1 MKQKL
6 ATLAAFVLAASPALA
21 ADTYNVDK
29 VHSSALFT
37 IRHLMSKVTGKF
49 TDLSGTIQIDRAKPE
64 ASSVEFAIK
73 TSSIDTSNT
82 QRDEHLRSGDFFDAA
97 ANPEITFK
105 STKVK
110 STGKDT
116 YSVTG
121 TLTLRGVS
129 KEVTL
134 PVTVLGEGKDPMGNE
149 KIGFEVETTLNRKD
163 YNIVWNR
170 ALDTGGYVLGDDVK
184 VAITLEVAKK
194 KEAPAPAAK

>member
-6 ATLAAFVLAASPALA
+6 ATLAALVLAASPALA
-21 ADTYNVDK
+21 ADTYTVDK
-29 VHSSALFT
+29 VHSTALFT
-37 IRHLMSKVTGKF
+37 VRHLMSKVTGKF
-49 TDLSGTIQIDRAKPE
+49 TDLSGSIQIDHAKPE
-64 ASSVEFAIK
+64 TSSVEFAIK
-73 TSSIDTSNT
+73 TASVDTSNS
-82 QRDEHLRSGDFFDAA
+82 QRDEHLRSADFFDAA

-110 STGKDT
+110 STSKDS
-116 YSVTG
+116 YAVTG

-149 KIGFEVETTLNRKD
+149 KIGFEVETSLNRKD
-163 YNIVWNR
+163 YNIVWNK

-184 VAITLEVAKK
+184 VTVTLEVAKK
-194 KEAPAPAAK
+194 KEAPAAK

>member
-21 ADTYNVDK
+21 ADTYTVDK
-29 VHSSALFT
+29 VHSTALFT
-37 IRHLMSKVTGKF
+37 VRHLMSKVTGKF
-49 TDLSGTIQIDRAKPE
+49 TDLSGTIQIDHAKPE
-64 ASSVEFAIK
+64 TSTVEFAIK
-73 TSSIDTSNT
+73 TASVDTSNS
-82 QRDEHLRSGDFFDAA
+82 QRDDHLRSPDFFDAT

-116 YSVTG
+116 YAVTG
-121 TLTLRGVS
+121 TLTLRGVA

-163 YNIVWNR
+163 YNIIWNKT
-170 ALDTGGYVLGDDVK
+170 LDAGGYMLGDDVT
-184 VAITLEVAKK
+184 VAVNLEAVKK
-194 KEAPAPAAK
+194 KADAPAK

>member
-21 ADTYNVDK
+21 ADTYTVDK

-37 IRHLMSKVTGKF
+37 VRHLMSKVTGKF
-49 TDLSGTIQIDRAKPE
+49 TDLSGSIQIDHAKPE
-64 ASSVEFAIK
+64 TSSVEFAIK
-73 TSSIDTSNT
+73 TSSIDTSEAR
-82 QRDEHLRSGDFFDAA
+82 RDEHLRSGDFFDAT

-110 STGKDT
+110 STGKDS
-116 YSVTG
+116 YAVTG
-121 TLTLRGVS
+121 TLTLHGVS

-163 YNIVWNR
+163 YNMVWNR
-170 ALDTGGYVLGDDVK
+170 ALDAGGYVLGDDVK
-184 VAITLEVAKK
+184 VTITLEAAKK
-194 KEAPAPAAK
+194 KEAPAAK